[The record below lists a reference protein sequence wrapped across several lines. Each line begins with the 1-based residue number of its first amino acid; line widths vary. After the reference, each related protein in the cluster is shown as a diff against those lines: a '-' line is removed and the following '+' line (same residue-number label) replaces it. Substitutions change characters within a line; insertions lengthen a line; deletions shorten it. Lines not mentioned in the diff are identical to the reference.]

1 MNNMDPDSLVDFDV
15 VDDRLQWSAT
25 KWEKYRH
32 RDVIPLW
39 IADMDFPVAPAIQR
53 AVAAHVA
60 HGNYGYTSP
69 PRNLAGD
76 VVDYYA
82 ARYAWR
88 ILPEWVVWLSG
99 LVPGIHL
106 AIKASAGVGESVLTF
121 TPIYPPFRKAAPIQN
136 RRTLEVPLA
145 LEGSAATRG
154 ELRYEIDFARLEAT
168 LEPETRL
175 LLLCHPHN
183 PIGNLFS
190 RRQLDQLADFCAR
203 NALHV
208 CSDEV
213 HCDLILDPTTPHV
226 PFAHILAECAPDL
239 VARSMTLH
247 GPGKVFNLAGLGI
260 SWAVIPDY
268 ALRRRFRAAMQRLLP
283 EPCCFAFTA
292 LRTALRE
299 GETWRLQLLAALRR
313 KRDRVSAALT
323 AMSLP
328 HSHPEATYL
337 TWIDA
342 RRLATRVGN
351 PARWFEQR
359 GVGLSDGA
367 DFGAPGFLRLNF
379 AAPNAVLDEALRRM
393 HAAVAQLDGEL
404 R

>member
-1 MNNMDPDSLVDFDV
+1 MSPDSPVDFDIV
-15 VDDRLQWSAT
+15 YDRLQWSAT

-69 PRNLAGD
+69 PRDLAGD

-88 ILPEWVVWLSG
+88 ILPEWIVWLSG

-121 TPIYPPFRKAAPIQN
+121 TPIYPPFRKAAAIQG

-145 LEGSAATRG
+145 LDESAAARG
-154 ELRYEIDFARLEAT
+154 ELRYEIDFDRLQST

-203 NALHV
+203 HALRV

-213 HCDLILDPTTPHV
+213 HCDLILDPSTPHV
-226 PFAHILAECAPDL
+226 PFARILVERAPEL
-239 VARSMTLH
+239 LAHSITLH

-260 SWAVIPDY
+260 AWAVIPDH
-268 ALRRRFRAAMQRLLP
+268 ALRRRFRTAMQRLVP
-283 EPCCFAFTA
+283 EACCFAFTA

-299 GETWRLQLLAALRR
+299 GEVWRLELLAALCR
-313 KRDRVSAALT
+313 KRERVSAALT

-342 RRLATRVGN
+342 RRLAASVGN
-351 PARWFEQR
+351 PARWFEQN

-379 AAPNAVLDEALRRM
+379 ATPNVVLDEALRRM
-393 HAAVAQLDGEL
+393 RTAVAKLEADL